1 MMEEYVFKAVR
12 RTNIGKKSEQLRRAG
27 QLPAIVYGKHF
38 EPTPITLDM
47 REASRALTK
56 VSSSHLVTIDLE
68 GTPVQALVR
77 QRQRDFLKDTLIH
90 VDFLAVSMTE
100 KLTAMVQIDLQ
111 GEPQAVK
118 LNLGV
123 MVTGVEQ
130 IEVECLPGDL
140 PETIVV
146 DVRGLSEVGD
156 SITVKDLP
164 VGPKV
169 EVLTDLDEMVAL
181 ITYMA
186 AEEVV
191 EEPVSEEPDVI
202 EKGKKEEEE
211 EE

>member
-1 MMEEYVFKAVR
+1 MMEEYVFKAVK

-47 REASRALTK
+47 RDASRALTK
-56 VSSSHLVTIDLE
+56 VSSSHLVTLYIE
-68 GTPVQALVR
+68 GTLVQALVR
-77 QRQRDFLKDTLIH
+77 QRQRNPLKDTLVH

-100 KLTAMVQIDLQ
+100 KLKARVQIDLQ
-111 GEPQAVK
+111 GESQAVK

-123 MVTGVEQ
+123 LVTGVEQ

-146 DVRGLSEVGD
+146 DVTNLKEVGD

-169 EVLTDLDEMVAL
+169 EVLTDLEEMVAL

-186 AEEVV
+186 AEEEV
-191 EEPVSEEPDVI
+191 EEPISEEPEVI
-202 EKGKKEEEE
+202 EKGKLEEEE
-211 EE
+211 E

>member
-1 MMEEYVFKAVR
+1 MMEEYVFKAVK

-27 QLPAIVYGKHF
+27 KLPAIVYGKRM

-47 REASRALTK
+47 RDASRALTK
-56 VSSSHLVTIDLE
+56 VSSSHLVTLDIE

-77 QRQRDFLKDTLIH
+77 QRQRDSLKDTLIH

-100 KLTAMVQIDLQ
+100 KLKARVQIDLQ
-111 GEPQAVK
+111 GESQAVK

-123 MVTGVEQ
+123 LVTGVEQ

-146 DVRGLSEVGD
+146 DVTNLKEVGD

-169 EVLTDLDEMVAL
+169 EVLTDLEEMVAL

-186 AEEVV
+186 AEEEV
-191 EEPVSEEPDVI
+191 EEPTAEEPEVI
-202 EKGKKEEEE
+202 EKGKLEEEE
-211 EE
+211 